1 MTCKCKDTFIVLQDF
16 WLDFKV
22 KIHKGQIIH
31 GPVSPRWFELRLIA
45 KYNPEKETAE
55 LAAKK
60 VVENSGLMND
70 KVSVDSEVIKKP
82 SRKKRKSK
90 EQAFIECPKC
100 VLEIPEKSEILLSEI
115 QKNCVDNL

>member
-22 KIHKGQIIH
+22 KIYKGQIIH

-60 VVENSGLMND
+60 VVENSGLMNA
-70 KVSVDSEVIKKP
+70 VDSEVIKKP

-90 EQAFIECPKC
+90 EQAFVECPEC